1 MQYGNTIQW
10 VFGQGELDQ
19 EHHTFLWMDGEVFY
33 QALQGGE
40 QTKPFGVQGV
50 FGRELQAADC
60 KLTVAG
66 NQQVSGVYQAG
77 EAKGEVCESSTE
89 ELFGECD

>member
-1 MQYGNTIQW
+1 
-10 VFGQGELDQ
+10 
-19 EHHTFLWMDGEVFY
+19 MDGEVFY
-33 QALQGGE
+33 GALQGGE
-40 QTKPFGVQGV
+40 QTKPFGIQGV

-77 EAKGEVCESSTE
+77 EA
-89 ELFGECD
+89 